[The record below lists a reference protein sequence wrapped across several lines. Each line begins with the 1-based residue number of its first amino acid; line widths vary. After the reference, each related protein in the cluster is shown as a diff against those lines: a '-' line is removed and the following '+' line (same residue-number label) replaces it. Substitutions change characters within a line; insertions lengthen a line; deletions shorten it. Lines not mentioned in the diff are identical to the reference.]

1 MQSSPAM
8 TGGPPNPARPVIPD
22 LIRHPGNGRAKFGTD
37 PVQEVRLSPKGPPQ
51 RIFLSSN
58 VCAMFFPIANRRDTK
73 EGMDMPTKKR
83 SILSRLARA
92 LPVVLAAAPGVIDAI
107 QQTRRALREPA
118 APPRDPALPPA

>member
-1 MQSSPAM
+1 
-8 TGGPPNPARPVIPD
+8 
-22 LIRHPGNGRAKFGTD
+22 
-37 PVQEVRLSPKGPPQ
+37 
-51 RIFLSSN
+51 
-58 VCAMFFPIANRRDTK
+58 MFFPIANRRDTK